1 MKTNTVF
8 ITILLVAL
16 SLLVGN
22 GCTGNQETSAVT
34 TQPGV
39 RTVGKQAAG
48 QAGGGAP
55 TVTTAPGNIKISG
68 SQSGSVKVPAEQG
81 GYLIK
86 YRHKGFGLKLEL
98 NSPMGPMN
106 MVPGGQY
113 AGSDGWAVFED
124 LTSFREAGEQQYQ
137 ITATEPFEIQFVK
150 LPGDDAPD
158 APPKTYSGNGLKVVG
173 PFSLKAGSAS
183 FKVNCPDLKQAGFVA
198 ELYDATTGQN
208 KGMIALGTSAS
219 VAETKKLQVPSAGDY
234 LVKVNANGR
243 AEWTIE
249 VSQ

>member
-1 MKTNTVF
+1 MKTRTV
-8 ITILLVAL
+8 IIIILIAAL
-16 SLLVGN
+16 PLLVGN
-22 GCTGNQETSAVT
+22 GCTGNQESSAVT
-34 TQPGV
+34 AQPGV
-39 RTVGKQAAG
+39 QTVGKQAA

-55 TVTTAPGNIKISG
+55 TVTTAPGNVKISG
-68 SQSGSVKVPAEQG
+68 SQSGSVKIPAEQG

-98 NSPMGPMN
+98 NSPMGLIN

-113 AGSDGWAVFED
+113 AGSDGWAEFDD
-124 LTSFREAGEQQYQ
+124 LTSFREAGEQEYQ

-150 LPGDDAPD
+150 LPGADAPD
-158 APPKTYSGNGLKVVG
+158 TPPKTYSGHGLKVVG

-198 ELYDATTGQN
+198 EMYDGATGQN
-208 KGMIALGTSAS
+208 RGMIALGTSAS
-219 VAETKKLQVPSAGDY
+219 VAETKKLQVPSAGNY

-243 AEWTIE
+243 ADWTIE
-249 VSQ
+249 ISQ